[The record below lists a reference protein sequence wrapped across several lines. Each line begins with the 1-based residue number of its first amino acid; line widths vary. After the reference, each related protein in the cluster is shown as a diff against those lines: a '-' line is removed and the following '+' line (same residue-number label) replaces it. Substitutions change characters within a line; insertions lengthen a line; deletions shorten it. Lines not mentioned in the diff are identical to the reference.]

1 MKIKQLEDYY
11 DGDESWLENVAWA
24 RQYWTGS
31 DLQNQLLAKVNN
43 DVDLAVMIYA
53 KIGDDCLE
61 WLETRIPALSS
72 RKPINCLATPKH
84 MRRLRE
90 ALMRID

>member
-1 MKIKQLEDYY
+1 MTTKQLEDYY
-11 DGDESWLENVAWA
+11 DGDDSWLENVAWA

-31 DLQNQLLAKVNN
+31 ALQNELLVKVNH
-43 DVDLAVMIYA
+43 DLDLATMIYA

-61 WLETRIPALSS
+61 WLETRVPALSS
-72 RKPINCLATPKH
+72 RKPINCLATPQH
-84 MRRLRE
+84 VRRLRV